1 MTAPPAL
8 TPTTTRKRA
17 YWQAALTLAVLVTVV
32 CLVRRHWSVL
42 ASGAGRLAGADQGWM
57 LVAATAALGTWVSS
71 ALAQQ
76 GAVPQ
81 RLPGRRLVAAQ
92 LAASAA
98 NHVLPAGL
106 GAGAVNLRFLMRCG
120 LPVGRSASA
129 LAVKATAGVV
139 VRIVLIGVLA
149 AVCPGV
155 LRLPPVSL
163 GVVGA
168 VLAIAVLVT
177 VLLNC
182 PLWPRCRG
190 ALGTVLA
197 DIRAVHARPHRA
209 VALWGGSLAFAALHS
224 LVLICVTQA
233 IELPLSPAR
242 VALLYLAA
250 SSAAAL
256 LPTPGGIGS
265 LDAALVFAL
274 TESGT
279 TASAAASVVIGYR
292 LLTVWL
298 PLIPGLLVLGMLV
311 RRKSL

>member
-149 AVCPGV
+149 AACPGV

-163 GVVGA
+163 GMVGA
-168 VLAIAVLVT
+168 ILVIVVLVT

-182 PLWPRCRG
+182 PLWPRCRR